1 MRAAKFHGEGRIE
14 IVEAP
19 EPNPG
24 PGEVMVRV
32 AACALC
38 GSDLRPWRRGWPVT
52 SGHEIAGQVD
62 QPGHAR
68 HGQRVIVY
76 IPVFCGGCEECGA
89 GRTHLCRESRELV
102 GWQRAGGYAER
113 LAVPERCLLTVPD
126 DVPDHLAPLLLDTI
140 GTTAHGVRLAKRI
153 VEDGP
158 ALVLGAGPIG
168 LGAIIVLARMG
179 FGPIDV
185 VDPIAYRSAFAA
197 SLGATVTTSEAA
209 AAGRYRLVVEA
220 TGKDAARQ
228 VALEA
233 VGPEGAILQLGE
245 SDAWALTETRSIRL
259 KDFFLVRS
267 FYFPIGDYQP
277 NLELLRADREEY
289 ERLVDGTADLDG
301 LGELFAS
308 FARGEKLKPLLVP
321 AKSG

>member
-14 IVEAP
+14 VVDAR
-19 EPNPG
+19 EPQPG
-24 PGEVMVRV
+24 ADEVTVRV
-32 AACALC
+32 SACALC

-52 SGHEIAGQVD
+52 SGHEIAGRVE

-68 HGQRVIVY
+68 DGERVVIY
-76 IPVFCGGCEECGA
+76 IPVFCGTCEECQA

-102 GWQRAGGYAER
+102 GWQRPGGYAER
-113 LAVPERCLLTVPD
+113 LAAPERCLLVVPD
-126 DVPDHLAPLLLDTI
+126 DVPDRLAPILLDTI
-140 GTTAHGVRLAKRI
+140 GTTAHGVRLARRI
-153 VEDGP
+153 VDGGR

-168 LGAIIVLARMG
+168 LGATIVLGRMG

-185 VDPIAYRSAFAA
+185 VDPAAYRASFAET
-197 SLGATVTTSEAA
+197 LGARAISSDEA

-228 VALEA
+228 LALEA
-233 VGPEGAILQLGE
+233 VGPEGAIVQLGE

-259 KDFFLVRS
+259 KDFYLVRS
-267 FYFPIGDYQP
+267 FYFPIADYAP
-277 NLELLRADREEY
+277 NLELLRADRGKY
-289 ERLVDGTADLDG
+289 ERLIDATADLDG

-308 FARGEKLKPLLVP
+308 FARGEKLKPLFVP
-321 AKSG
+321 A